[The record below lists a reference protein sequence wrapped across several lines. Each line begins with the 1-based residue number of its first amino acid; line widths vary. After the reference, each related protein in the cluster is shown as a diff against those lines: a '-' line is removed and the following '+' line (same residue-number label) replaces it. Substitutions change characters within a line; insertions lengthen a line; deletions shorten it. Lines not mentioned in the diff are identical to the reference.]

1 MSNEKGVGWVL
12 NRICPTPSFWLEFL
26 KRYMGM
32 DGAML
37 SVSPSSQSIFSV
49 IDCFSKHELLG
60 EGENFSLMAE
70 IHFSIRIKMRG

>member
-37 SVSPSSQSIFSV
+37 SLYV
-49 IDCFSKHELLG
+49 IK
-60 EGENFSLMAE
+60 
-70 IHFSIRIKMRG
+70 R